1 MGSSCSSGQ
10 GHKDKDTASQR
21 SEESPSYQVTCK
33 NKPPEQ
39 EQKAASSLKS
49 GVVLEPT
56 TVEAV
61 TRQTTTAAP
70 ATIAPGPST
79 TAASN
84 KTPKHFRSVA
94 TSSYSTD
101 SVSPNSPPGVLSPK
115 EVDKSSLPPLVRRLS
130 DNSQHLLLGAT
141 ATAKT
146 TLRSRKIVIYICAA
160 DSQDCCVEKGV
171 LHNKIYPSLRE
182 KAAERGY
189 ELHIVD
195 LHWKTGLEKQQ
206 DHEFPELCL
215 EELARQSDTGYVVP
229 VLFLSNSLGT
239 PLLPKTI
246 ETQDFEMALSQ
257 ADNKE
262 LLTKWYQLDSHAQP
276 PCYRLQPIASHIPGF
291 KEQCVEEKE
300 KALAV
305 WSSEIERILSVML
318 AAFPQELRDTYLTT
332 VVEQEVHNTV
342 LMSGEMARRC
352 LWLCRVFTHQAEDPK
367 VVRSPGEAELKRRLE
382 TLQKALK
389 NQLCEHHIMRLTVKW
404 QEGGLNTDNPEHA
417 QYVAEVTANLTKLLS
432 ATIDCIIEE
441 DQAKTVIK
449 SSQGIESDLLQEL
462 LIQTH
467 FTQKAAQCSVNR
479 EATLREIKS
488 YAMGETSVSK
498 IMVVHGVVGCGK
510 TTLLARAA
518 QCCHSWQP
526 DCAVVVRAANIS
538 SQSSTIE
545 QLLRTITLQ
554 CSVISTG
561 TQVWLKHNVDT
572 YSENLPRILAT
583 ASLQRTII
591 IIIDGIDQ
599 VQDYGTVGCDWLPTS
614 LPPNVKMI
622 LSVTES
628 SPLLQKIKSRLGP
641 SGVFIKIP
649 DLDKAEAESILLTSV
664 MEYNHSVNSH
674 VQDCVVASVKAC
686 TLPLYV
692 KVLAWQTS
700 WWCETEHNIEPQGDV
715 DKQLSVMLSQLEEK
729 LGKEQVSLAMALLTS
744 AKYGLTDSEMLDLLA
759 SLDVFHS
766 KDTYVVWAP
775 ACLFWAR
782 FNKHLSP
789 FFQWTPVL
797 NTCALQWRT
806 MAVRSTI
813 VNRYKDRLGAGHQML
828 LQYFK
833 GEMWQKAGDGFVA
846 RHLNQK
852 NKFGKCYN
860 SRKLEEL
867 PYQEFHVSG
876 SLWGYLEDDSWLFNK
891 ICGASV
897 YQILEDISMEQ
908 KTGEHKDDLLWLKDF
923 LEESSRSLAYD
934 GRQLYSLLHEMSSA
948 VDLYNRWKSVILNPP
963 VLSLVAVSREEITG
977 EGNEA
982 SDTQRCLDMIIRL
995 PKNPN
1000 FVVTIATD
1008 KEEISV
1014 WDTHTCSRVRTL
1026 RGITQ
1031 PINLEMI
1038 DDSRCVVLCKRELR
1052 TYNLNTGTL
1061 LTKLKGVMNQKMP
1074 YFGLH
1079 DANHLVA
1086 LSRNRMYVNL
1096 MNLDS
1101 GDLVTTF
1108 KAGEDRFLN
1117 SLLVSGDGRVL
1128 VCGDETQKPF
1138 PLLVWNLASRK
1149 LLYDLRI
1156 PHHDFIT
1163 TLAAITYEGHYVCCV
1178 AKEVDEPSPN
1188 FIVVYDLQSG
1198 TLFKKWKPSVNT
1210 VSLDISSKDGCVL
1223 SGLEDGRV
1231 LVWDLITGN
1240 CRWSLSGHSA
1250 PVTCLRLDPYGGCF
1264 LSLDSEC
1271 RDRSLRLWNL
1281 VTGEL
1286 SAVFTPKRPITA
1298 CEVTA
1303 GGKHVV
1309 LAMEGSRTLI
1319 TLRLTTGE
1327 SVADAPPVYGLR
1339 ENTGLTFNLEER

>member
-10 GHKDKDTASQR
+10 AHKDKDTTSQR
-21 SEESPSYQVTCK
+21 SDESPSYQVCK
-33 NKPPEQ
+33 NKPESD
-39 EQKAASSLKS
+39 QKTAVAPTVQS
-49 GVVLEPT
+49 GVVLEPA
-56 TVEAV
+56 TVESVARQAPSVQAPAPAV
-61 TRQTTTAAP
+61 TVGGNK
-70 ATIAPGPST
+70 GP
-79 TAASN
+79 
-84 KTPKHFRSVA
+84 KPFRSIA

-101 SVSPNSPPGVLSPK
+101 SVSPNSPPGVLSPR
-115 EVDKSSLPPLVRRLS
+115 EVDKSRLPPLVRRLS

-141 ATAKT
+141 AAARTNT
-146 TLRSRKIVIYICAA
+146 RSRKIVIYICAA
-160 DSQDCCVEKGV
+160 DSQDCCIEKGV

-182 KAAERGY
+182 KAAGRGY

-215 EELARQSDTGYVVP
+215 EELARQSDTGYVIP

-257 ADNKE
+257 ADNKA

-276 PCYRLQPIASHIPGF
+276 PCYRLQPIARHIPGF

-342 LMSGEMARRC
+342 LMSQEMARRC
-352 LWLCRVFTHQAEDPK
+352 LWLCRVFTHTTEDPR
-367 VVRSPGEAELKRRLE
+367 VTLSPADAELKRRLE

-389 NQLCEHHIMRLTVKW
+389 NQLIEQHILRLTVKW
-404 QEGGLNTDNPEHA
+404 QDGGLNTDNTEHA
-417 QYVAEVTANLTKLLS
+417 QYVAEVTASLTQRLS
-432 ATIDCIIEE
+432 TTIDSIIEE
-441 DQAKTVIK
+441 DQNKTVIK
-449 SSQGIESDLLQEL
+449 SSQGIESELLQEL
-462 LIQTH
+462 MIQTH
-467 FTQKAAQCSVNR
+467 FTQRAAQCSVNR
-479 EATLREIKS
+479 EAILRELRS
-488 YAMGETSVSK
+488 YVLGETSNGK
-498 IMVVHGVVGCGK
+498 TVVLHGVPGCGK

-518 QCCHSWQP
+518 QCCHSWLP
-526 DCAVVVRAANIS
+526 DCAVVVRTANIS
-538 SQSSTIE
+538 PQSSTLE
-545 QLLRTITLQ
+545 QLLRTITIQ
-554 CSVISTG
+554 CSILSTG
-561 TQVWLKHNVDT
+561 SQVWLRHNVET
-572 YSENLPRILAT
+572 YAEHLPKILET

-591 IIIDGIDQ
+591 IIVDGVDQ
-599 VQDYGTVGCDWLPTS
+599 LQEYGTVGVDWLPS
-614 LPPNVKMI
+614 PLPQNVKII
-622 LSVTES
+622 LSIS
-628 SPLLQKIKSRLGP
+628 QDIALLQKMKTRLGI
-641 SGVFIKIP
+641 SGVFIQIP
-649 DLDKAEAESILLTSV
+649 DLDKAEAESILLSSV

-674 VQDCVVASVKAC
+674 VQECVVTSVKAC

-700 WWCETEHNIEPQGDV
+700 WCDTEHNIEPQGKV
-715 DKQLSVMLSQLEEK
+715 DQQLSVMLSQLEEK
-729 LGKEQVSLAMALLTS
+729 LGKEQVSLAIGLLSS

-759 SLDVFHS
+759 FTEVFHS
-766 KDTYVVWAP
+766 KDTYVAWAP

-782 FNKHLSP
+782 LNKQLSP
-789 FFQWTPVL
+789 FLQWVPVQD
-797 NTCALQWRT
+797 TCVLQWRT
-806 MAVRSTI
+806 ATVRNHISQ
-813 VNRYKDRLGAGHQML
+813 RYNANLPHARNML
-828 LQYFK
+828 IQYYK
-833 GEMWQKAGDGFVA
+833 TEMSKQKEDKFSA
-846 RHLNQK
+846 RHYTQAVKIGN
-852 NKFGKCYN
+852 GYN
-860 SRKLEEL
+860 TRKLEEL
-867 PYQEFHVSG
+867 PFQEFHSSG
-876 SLWGYLEDDSWLFNK
+876 TLWSYLEDHEWLYSK
-891 ICGASV
+891 ICGVSV
-897 YQILEDISMEQ
+897 YQVLEDIILEEKSSQ
-908 KTGEHKDDLLWLKDF
+908 HKEDLKWLRSF
-923 LEESSRSLAYD
+923 LEDNARSLAYD
-934 GRQLYSLLHEMSSA
+934 GRQLYSLLSDITST
-948 VDLYNRWKSVILNPP
+948 VGLYKNWKSVIEKPP
-963 VLSLVAVSREEITG
+963 ILSLVAVVREEITD
-977 EGNEA
+977 EGNEIL
-982 SDTQRCLDMIIRL
+982 DTDKCLDMIIRL

-1000 FVVTIATD
+1000 FIVTIATE

-1014 WDTHTCSRVRTL
+1014 WDVDTCVRVRTL
-1026 RGITQ
+1026 KGVPQ

-1038 DDSRCVVLCKRELR
+1038 DDFRCVVLCKRELR

-1079 DANHLVA
+1079 DSNHLVA

-1096 MNLDS
+1096 MNLET

-1223 SGLEDGRV
+1223 SGLEDGKI

-1240 CRWSLSGHSA
+1240 CRWRLSGHSA
-1250 PVTCLRLDPYGGCF
+1250 PVTSLRLDPCGGCF
-1264 LSLDSEC
+1264 LSLDAEC

-1281 VTGEL
+1281 VAGEL
-1286 SAVFTPKRPITA
+1286 SAVWTPKRPITA

-1303 GGKHVV
+1303 GGKRVV
-1309 LAMEGSRTLI
+1309 LAMEGSRTLT
-1319 TLRLTTGE
+1319 TLQLSSDSPGPE
-1327 SVADAPPVYGLR
+1327 PPPVYGLAD
-1339 ENTGLTFNLEER
+1339 NNGLTFDLTER